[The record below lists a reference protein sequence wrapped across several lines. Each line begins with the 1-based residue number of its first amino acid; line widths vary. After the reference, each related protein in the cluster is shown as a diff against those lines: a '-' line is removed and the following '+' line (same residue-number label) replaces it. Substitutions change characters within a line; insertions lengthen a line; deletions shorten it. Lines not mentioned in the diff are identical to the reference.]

1 MTYKANHKRYNEM
14 QYRNCGSSGLKLP
27 LISLG
32 LWHNFGGK
40 TINPE
45 SKKVLFKAFDLGI
58 THFDLANNYG
68 PPYGSAETNFG
79 KVMKSDLK
87 KYRDE
92 LIISSKAG
100 YDMWEGP
107 YGEWGSKKHIV
118 ASCDQSLKRM
128 CVDYFDIFY
137 SHRFDPNTPLEETAD
152 ALESIYRS
160 GKAQYIGVSSYSSK
174 KTNQM
179 FEILKSRN
187 IKILIHQPSYS
198 LINRWIEKDLTKTL
212 LKKGIGCIAFSP
224 LAQGMLSEKYLKG
237 IPKISRANQK
247 ITSLDKSLITKKNI
261 KMINELNSIAKK
273 RGQSLSQM
281 ALAWTL
287 NNKAVTSA
295 LIGVRNLK
303 QLKENV
309 ESLKNLN
316 FSKKNYHQLTKKL
329 KMVELIY
336 GFHLALINYSIILK
350 SDLYLSVIVRPNPGL
365 LSSKSINPFSGTGS
379 PSKI

>member
-1 MTYKANHKRYNEM
+1 MK
-14 QYRNCGSSGLKLP
+14 YRNCGSSGLKLP

-40 TINPE
+40 TINVE

-79 KVMKSDLK
+79 KIMKRDLK
-87 KYRDE
+87 NYRDE
-92 LIISSKAG
+92 LLISSKAG
-100 YDMWEGP
+100 YDMWDGP
-107 YGEWGSKKHIV
+107 YGEWGSKKHII

-128 CVDYFDIFY
+128 NLDYVDIFY

-160 GKAQYIGVSSYSSK
+160 GKAQYIGISSYSSK
-174 KTNQM
+174 QTKKM
-179 FEILKSRN
+179 YEILKSRN

-212 LKKGIGCIAFSP
+212 MNKGIGCIAFSP

-237 IPKISRANQK
+237 IPKVSRANQK
-247 ITSLDKSLITKKNI
+247 ITSLLKNLISAKNI
-261 KMINELNSIAKK
+261 KTIKDLNIIAKK
-273 RGQSLSQM
+273 RGQSLAQM
-281 ALAWTL
+281 SLAWVL

-303 QLKENV
+303 QLNENV
-309 ESLKNLN
+309 ASLNNLD
-316 FSKKNYHQLTKKL
+316 FTKSELTLISKKAREGNINLW
-329 KMVELIY
+329 
-336 GFHLALINYSIILK
+336 LA
-350 SDLYLSVIVRPNPGL
+350 
-365 LSSKSINPFSGTGS
+365 SSKH
-379 PSKI
+379 

>member
-1 MTYKANHKRYNEM
+1 MTFKALDKRYSEM
-14 QYRNCGSSGLKLP
+14 EYRKCGASGLKLP

-40 TINPE
+40 KINPE

-68 PPYGSAETNFG
+68 PPYGSAEANFG
-79 KVMKSDLK
+79 KIMKRDLK

-100 YDMWEGP
+100 YDMWDGP
-107 YGEWGSKKHIV
+107 YGEWGSKKHVI

-128 CVDYFDIFY
+128 NLDYVDIFY

-160 GKAQYIGVSSYSSK
+160 GKAQYIGISSYSAKQTK
-174 KTNQM
+174 KM
-179 FEILKSRN
+179 YEILNSRN

-212 LKKGIGCIAFSP
+212 INKGIGCIAFSP
-224 LAQGMLSEKYLKG
+224 LAQGMLSDKYLKG
-237 IPKISRANQK
+237 IPKVSRANQK
-247 ITSLDKSLITKKNI
+247 ITSLDKKLITSRNI
-261 KMINELNSIAKK
+261 TMIKDLNVIAKK

-281 ALAWTL
+281 SIAWVL

-309 ESLKNLN
+309 DTLKRLDFTNN
-316 FSKKNYHQLTKKL
+316 
-329 KMVELIY
+329 ELS
-336 GFHLALINYSIILK
+336 LINKKAKDGNINLW
-350 SDLYLSVIVRPNPGL
+350 LA
-365 LSSKSINPFSGTGS
+365 SSSH
-379 PSKI
+379 

>member
-1 MTYKANHKRYNEM
+1 MSYKANDKRYNDME
-14 QYRNCGSSGLKLP
+14 YRKCGSSGLKLP

-68 PPYGSAETNFG
+68 PPYGSAEANFG
-79 KVMKSDLK
+79 KIMKDDLN

-100 YDMWEGP
+100 YDMWSGP
-107 YGEWGSKKHIV
+107 YGEWGSKKHVI

-128 CVDYFDIFY
+128 GLEYVDIFY

-160 GKAQYIGVSSYSSK
+160 GKAQYIGISSYSAKQTK
-174 KTNQM
+174 KM
-179 FEILKSRN
+179 FEILISRN

-212 LKKGIGCIAFSP
+212 LNKGIGCIAFSP

-247 ITSLDKSLITKKNI
+247 ITSLDKKLITNKNI
-261 KMINELNSIAKK
+261 KMIKELNILAKK

-281 ALAWTL
+281 AIAWAL

-303 QLKENV
+303 QLRENV
-309 ESLKNLN
+309 DSLNKLN
-316 FSKKNYHQLTKKL
+316 FTKN
-329 KMVELIY
+329 ELS
-336 GFHLALINYSIILK
+336 LINNKAKDGGINLW
-350 SDLYLSVIVRPNPGL
+350 LA
-365 LSSKSINPFSGTGS
+365 SSSH
-379 PSKI
+379 

>member
-1 MTYKANHKRYNEM
+1 MSYKANNKRYNDME
-14 QYRNCGSSGLKLP
+14 YRKCGNSGLKLP

-68 PPYGSAETNFG
+68 PPYGSAEANFG
-79 KVMKSDLK
+79 KVMKTDLN

-92 LIISSKAG
+92 LLISSKAG
-100 YDMWEGP
+100 YDMWDGP
-107 YGEWGSKKHIV
+107 YGEWGSKKHII

-128 CVDYFDIFY
+128 GVEYVDIFY

-160 GKAQYIGVSSYSSK
+160 GKAQYIGISSYSAKQTK
-174 KTNQM
+174 KM
-179 FEILKSRN
+179 FEILISRN

-212 LKKGIGCIAFSP
+212 LNKGIGCIAFSP

-247 ITSLDKSLITKKNI
+247 ITSLDKKLITSKNI
-261 KMINELNSIAKK
+261 KMIKELNIIAKK

-281 ALAWTL
+281 AIAWAL

-303 QLKENV
+303 QLRENV
-309 ESLKNLN
+309 DSLNKLN
-316 FSKKNYHQLTKKL
+316 FTKN
-329 KMVELIY
+329 ELS
-336 GFHLALINYSIILK
+336 LINKKAKDGGINLW
-350 SDLYLSVIVRPNPGL
+350 LA
-365 LSSKSINPFSGTGS
+365 SSSH
-379 PSKI
+379 

>member
-1 MTYKANHKRYNEM
+1 MT
-14 QYRNCGSSGLKLP
+14 YRNCGNSGLKLP

-79 KVMKSDLK
+79 RVMKSDLK

-92 LIISSKAG
+92 LIISTKAG
-100 YDMWEGP
+100 YDMWDGP
-107 YGEWGSKKHIV
+107 YGEWGSKKHII

-128 CVDYFDIFY
+128 GLDYVDIFY
-137 SHRFDPNTPLEETAD
+137 SHRFDPSTPLEETAD

-174 KTNQM
+174 KTIQM

-198 LINRWIEKDLTKTL
+198 LINRWIEKDLSKTL
-212 LKKGIGCIAFSP
+212 LNKGIGCIAFSP

-237 IPKISRANQK
+237 IPKIARANQK

-309 ESLKNLN
+309 ESLKNLS
-316 FSKKNYHQLTKKL
+316 FSKK
-329 KMVELIY
+329 ELS
-336 GFHLALINYSIILK
+336 LINKKAKDGGINLW
-350 SDLYLSVIVRPNPGL
+350 LP
-365 LSSKSINPFSGTGS
+365 SSSY
-379 PSKI
+379 

>member
-1 MTYKANHKRYNEM
+1 MTFKALNKRYSEM
-14 QYRNCGSSGLKLP
+14 EYRKCGASGLKLP

-40 TINPE
+40 TINLE

-68 PPYGSAETNFG
+68 PPYGSAEANFG
-79 KVMKSDLK
+79 KIMKRDLK

-100 YDMWEGP
+100 YDMWDGP
-107 YGEWGSKKHIV
+107 YGEWGSKKHVI

-128 CVDYFDIFY
+128 NLDYVDIFY

-160 GKAQYIGVSSYSSK
+160 GKAQYIGISSYSAKQTK
-174 KTNQM
+174 KM
-179 FEILKSRN
+179 YEILNSRN

-212 LKKGIGCIAFSP
+212 INKGIGCIAFSP
-224 LAQGMLSEKYLKG
+224 LAQGMLSDKYLKG
-237 IPKISRANQK
+237 IPKVSRANQK
-247 ITSLDKSLITKKNI
+247 ITSLDKKLITSRNI
-261 KMINELNSIAKK
+261 TMIKDLNIIAKK

-281 ALAWTL
+281 SIAWIL

-309 ESLKNLN
+309 DTLKRLDFTNN
-316 FSKKNYHQLTKKL
+316 
-329 KMVELIY
+329 ELS
-336 GFHLALINYSIILK
+336 LINKKAKDGNINLW
-350 SDLYLSVIVRPNPGL
+350 LA
-365 LSSKSINPFSGTGS
+365 SSSH
-379 PSKI
+379 

>member
-1 MTYKANHKRYNEM
+1 MTYKAFEKRYSEM
-14 QYRNCGSSGLKLP
+14 EYRKCGSSGLKLP

-68 PPYGSAETNFG
+68 PPYGSAEANFG
-79 KVMKSDLK
+79 KIMKRDLK

-100 YDMWEGP
+100 YDMWDGP
-107 YGEWGSKKHIV
+107 YGEWGSKKHVV

-128 CVDYFDIFY
+128 NLDYVDIFY

-160 GKAQYIGVSSYSSK
+160 GKAQYIGISSYSAKQTK
-174 KTNQM
+174 KM
-179 FEILKSRN
+179 YEILNSRN

-212 LKKGIGCIAFSP
+212 INKGIGCIAFSP

-237 IPKISRANQK
+237 IPKVSRANQK
-247 ITSLDKSLITKKNI
+247 ITSLDKKLITSRNI
-261 KMINELNSIAKK
+261 TMIKELNIIAKK

-281 ALAWTL
+281 SIAWVL

-309 ESLKNLN
+309 DTLKRLDFTNN
-316 FSKKNYHQLTKKL
+316 
-329 KMVELIY
+329 ELS
-336 GFHLALINYSIILK
+336 LINKKAKDANINLW
-350 SDLYLSVIVRPNPGL
+350 LA
-365 LSSKSINPFSGTGS
+365 SSSH
-379 PSKI
+379 

>member
-1 MTYKANHKRYNEM
+1 MTFKALDKRYSEM
-14 QYRNCGSSGLKLP
+14 EYRKCGASGLKLP

-40 TINPE
+40 TINLE

-68 PPYGSAETNFG
+68 PPYGSAEANFG
-79 KVMKSDLK
+79 KIMKRDLK

-100 YDMWEGP
+100 YDMWDGP
-107 YGEWGSKKHIV
+107 YGEWGSKKHVI

-128 CVDYFDIFY
+128 NLDYVDIFY

-160 GKAQYIGVSSYSSK
+160 GKAQYIGISSYSAKQTK
-174 KTNQM
+174 KM
-179 FEILKSRN
+179 YEILNSRN

-212 LKKGIGCIAFSP
+212 INKGIGCIAFSP
-224 LAQGMLSEKYLKG
+224 LAQGMLSDKYLKG
-237 IPKISRANQK
+237 IPKVSRANQK
-247 ITSLDKSLITKKNI
+247 STSLDKKLITSRNI
-261 KMINELNSIAKK
+261 TMIKDLNIIAKK

-281 ALAWTL
+281 SIAWIL

-309 ESLKNLN
+309 DTLKRLDFTNN
-316 FSKKNYHQLTKKL
+316 
-329 KMVELIY
+329 ELS
-336 GFHLALINYSIILK
+336 LINKKAKDGNINLW
-350 SDLYLSVIVRPNPGL
+350 LA
-365 LSSKSINPFSGTGS
+365 SSSH
-379 PSKI
+379 